1 MPIDKLTLI
10 AALSQLLE
18 SKGVTEDFLGTD
30 EAAAGMA
37 KVQEGLED
45 LITSHTNRV
54 ADVTQTAVRAIK
66 ELGDA
71 NKALNDTQK
80 LVEAAMD
87 KFSPQPLPQQD
98 MGTVESAQPAQSVQ
112 QDQTPVPP
120 APDAGMTPPPE
131 MNVPP
136 APDMGMPAPD
146 AGMVPPVQPAPDMM
160 QIDPNML
167 GAVQPRF

>member
-10 AALSQLLE
+10 ATLAQLLE

-37 KVQEGLED
+37 KVQEGLEN

-54 ADVTQTAVRAIK
+54 ADATQTAVRAIK

-98 MGTVESAQPAQSVQ
+98 LNASEPIQPEQPATQEQS
-112 QDQTPVPP
+112 PVPP

-136 APDMGMPAPD
+136 VGDMPAPDMGAQP
-146 AGMVPPVQPAPDMM
+146 PAPDMM
-160 QIDPNML
+160 QLDPNML
-167 GAVQPRF
+167 GAMQPRF